1 MKNSRKKILQNI
13 QEKDGT
19 YQYTGESFRLKTP
32 ITTLVICCILTFLLV
47 VISGTL
53 DTAAAFGAFYVILP
67 YVGEVS
73 ALFMLVWNSVSLFY
87 NKDNM
92 RSYILDH
99 VRSRIPGAATVLSLC
114 AMLGMVC
121 SMFYLFRYG
130 SGALSRPAAVHFA
143 NRSARNQ
150 ASITDGCSNPPC
162 PTSQPCRPCTAR
174 CRQPSTRPS
183 PWP

>member
-13 QEKDGT
+13 REKDGT

-32 ITTLVICCILTFLLV
+32 ITTLVICCIQTFLLV

-73 ALFMLVWNSVSLFY
+73 ALFMLVWNSVRLFY
-87 NKDNM
+87 NRDNM
-92 RSYILDH
+92 RGYILDH

-130 SGALSRPAAVHFA
+130 SGGRLT
-143 NRSARNQ
+143 
-150 ASITDGCSNPPC
+150 ASILYLICKGLTVLFALGCRE
-162 PTSQPCRPCTAR
+162 TFRKLD
-174 CRQPSTRPS
+174 
-183 PWP
+183 WEKL

>member
-32 ITTLVICCILTFLLV
+32 MTTLVICCILTFLLV

-73 ALFMLVWNSVSLFY
+73 ALFMLVWNSVRLFY
-87 NKDNM
+87 NRDNM
-92 RSYILDH
+92 RGYILDH

-114 AMLGMVC
+114 ALLGMAC
-121 SMFYLFRYG
+121 SLFYLFRYG
-130 SGALSRPAAVHFA
+130 TGGQLT
-143 NRSARNQ
+143 
-150 ASITDGCSNPPC
+150 ASILYLICKGASALLALE
-162 PTSQPCRPCTAR
+162 CRKAFR
-174 CRQPSTRPS
+174 KLE
-183 PWP
+183 WEKV

>member
-19 YQYTGESFRLKTP
+19 YQYTGESFRLKTSM
-32 ITTLVICCILTFLLV
+32 TTLVICCILTFLLV

-73 ALFMLVWNSVSLFY
+73 ALFMLVWNSVRLFY

-92 RSYILDH
+92 RGYILDH

-130 SGALSRPAAVHFA
+130 SGGRLT
-143 NRSARNQ
+143 
-150 ASITDGCSNPPC
+150 ASILYLICKGAAAFLAMGCRKAFRNLE
-162 PTSQPCRPCTAR
+162 
-174 CRQPSTRPS
+174 
-183 PWP
+183 WEKV

>member
-32 ITTLVICCILTFLLV
+32 MTTLVICCILTFLLV

-73 ALFMLVWNSVSLFY
+73 ALFMLVWNSVRLFY
-87 NKDNM
+87 NRDNM
-92 RSYILDH
+92 RGYILDH

-121 SMFYLFRYG
+121 SLFYLFRYG
-130 SGALSRPAAVHFA
+130 SGGRLT
-143 NRSARNQ
+143 
-150 ASITDGCSNPPC
+150 ASILYLICKGAAAFLAME
-162 PTSQPCRPCTAR
+162 CRKAVR
-174 CRQPSTRPS
+174 NLE
-183 PWP
+183 WEKV